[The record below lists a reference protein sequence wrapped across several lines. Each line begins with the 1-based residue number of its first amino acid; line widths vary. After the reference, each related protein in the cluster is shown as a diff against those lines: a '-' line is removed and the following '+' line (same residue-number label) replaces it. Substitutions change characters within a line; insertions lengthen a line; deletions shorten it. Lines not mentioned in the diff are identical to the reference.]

1 MQNSLIITI
10 CLVIIAFGC
19 NKKPHIINPELL
31 KNDWISND
39 GNEDLLMFQDSLM
52 IESLTLGDFPISP
65 YSISND
71 TLIIYSQ
78 DFDYKKSSPTVE
90 RVIRYKIVKVDTL
103 ELLVSPAYPN
113 FKDTMVFRKIA
124 HVKKNDLKIKKLEFA
139 LNATG
144 GPSQDIKIDNDSIL
158 YHYGYTSYSKY
169 KGLTKCKLSSDQFE
183 SIQSRINAINFDSIN
198 LSIPAPGGSRFY
210 LFIKNGNDSIEIDGS
225 IHNCSN
231 YELTSLLI
239 YIASLEYF
247 FDMKNAENEKIIF
260 KDKRNL
266 KLYKE

>member
-19 NKKPHIINPELL
+19 NNKPHLINPELL

-90 RVIRYKIVKVDTL
+90 RVIRYKIVKVDSL
-103 ELLVSPAYPN
+103 ELLVRPAYPN
-113 FKDTMVFRKIA
+113 FKDTLVFRKIA
-124 HVKKNDLKIKKLEFA
+124 HVNKNDFKIEKLEFA